1 MSGIIGAVFIIT
13 LLNCLFGAIDQLW
26 QAIQRRRRK
35 SA

>member
-13 LLNCLFGAIDQLW
+13 LLNCVFGAIDQLI
-26 QAIQRRRRK
+26 QAVQRRRK